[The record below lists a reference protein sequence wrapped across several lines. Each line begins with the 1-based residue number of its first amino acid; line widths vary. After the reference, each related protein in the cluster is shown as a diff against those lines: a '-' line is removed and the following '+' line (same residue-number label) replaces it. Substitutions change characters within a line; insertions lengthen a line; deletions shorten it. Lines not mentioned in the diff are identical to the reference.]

1 MASPAAGFRVYQ
13 LVMMRE
19 RRCSDRS
26 AAASL
31 HAARPR
37 AGPISVAAWT
47 ISRTLVTHRAPE
59 LAPAST
65 QPPLSSGSAP
75 PPPDSKPKQR
85 SATSEFYRALVP
97 SMLHCLAL
105 GSIVYYALELGYI
118 YLAREKDG
126 ETLRARVEQLEG
138 ELEMARAGGAD
149 GTAAGLEG
157 ERSRKSWWKLW

>member
-1 MASPAAGFRVYQ
+1 MNMNALTV
-13 LVMMRE
+13 
-19 RRCSDRS
+19 
-26 AAASL
+26 
-31 HAARPR
+31 
-37 AGPISVAAWT
+37 GPISVAAWT